1 MAMQSGFIKRI
12 RDIMRMDAGI
22 NGDAQRIEQMVW
34 MLFLKVYDAKE
45 DDWELNEDNYE
56 SIIPED
62 LRWRNWA
69 KADSNGH
76 AMTGDKLLN
85 FVNNTLFP
93 VLKGNDVKEG
103 DTIVYEGIKVTP
115 ATPIKKAIVKSTFE
129 DANNYMKDGV
139 YLRQVIDVID
149 EIEFDD
155 VKESHAFG
163 FVYEEILRE
172 LQSAGSSGEFYT
184 PRAVTEF
191 MALMIKPKLGEKMAD
206 FACGTGGF
214 ITSWLGQLSKQ
225 VTDTSAQ
232 KQLDDSIY
240 GIEKRP
246 FPYLLCVTNML
257 LHDIEIPKIYHM
269 NSLKHNLLD
278 YTDADKFD
286 VILMNPPYGGHED
299 KSIQGFF
306 PDDLASSETADL
318 FMSVILYRLK
328 KNGRA
333 AVVVP
338 DGFLFGL
345 DNAKVNIK
353 KKLIGEFNLH
363 TVVRLPSS
371 VFSPYT
377 SITTNLLFFDNTKP
391 TTETWFYRVDIPSD
405 RKHFSKTKP
414 MEMKHFD
421 DCIAW
426 WNNREVIPDGE
437 YFKVQKFTADYLLNE
452 QGCNIDLCGY
462 PHEEEEVLAPAD
474 LIQKYEEKRA
484 SLNAEI
490 DRTILALSASL
501 NGEPVNFDT
510 QGTINAC
517 GKMDDL
523 HKRFPEDMKKSV
535 LQYAIQGKLVEQRP
549 EEGTGAE
556 LYKQMQAEKQRLIK
570 EKKIKKEKTLVEI
583 TDDEIPFDIPE
594 TWIWIRVGDVGSWGS
609 GATPPRTN
617 PAYYGGSIPWLKT
630 GDLNDGFIKEVPE
643 FITELALEKTSVRL
657 NPVGSVLMA
666 MYGATIGKL
675 GILEIPVTTNQACC
689 ACIPYAGM
697 YNKYLFYYLM
707 SMRQTYIGMAE
718 GGAQPNI
725 SKEKIVN
732 SILPLP
738 PLEEQHRIV
747 AKLEEILPLC
757 ERLK

>member
-76 AMTGDKLLN
+76 AMTGDKLLS

-103 DTIVYEGIKVTP
+103 DTIAYEGIKVAP
-115 ATPIKKAIVKSTFE
+115 DTPIKKAIVKSTFE

-240 GIEKRP
+240 GIEKKP

-257 LHDIEIPKIYHM
+257 LHDIEVPNIYHM

-278 YTDADKFD
+278 YTDDDKFD

-318 FMSVILYRLK
+318 FMSVILYRLR

-363 TVVRLPSS
+363 TVVRLPGS

-414 MEMKHFD
+414 MELKHFD

-437 YFKVQKFTADYLLNE
+437 YFKSQKFTADYLLNE

-501 NGEPVNFDT
+501 DGEPVNFDT
-510 QGTINAC
+510 QGTISAC

-523 HKRFPEDMKKSV
+523 HKRFPEDMKKSI
-535 LQYAIQGKLVEQRP
+535 LQYAIQGKLVEQRL

-570 EKKIKKEKTLVEI
+570 EKKIKKEKQLAEI

-675 GILEIPVTTNQACC
+675 GILEIPVTTNQARC